1 MSHSKIP
8 SQVLAQLLLCSAL
21 ALPLLAQDSVP
32 VRNRPLVAIID
43 SFLRHPVP
51 GPLAQAVTESAAVR
65 SDVMVN
71 MSINFL
77 PFLKCD
83 QDSDPFV
90 KVIHGML
97 VIGFVAGNMR
107 EQLRLGR
114 NGDQPA
120 AGLKGE
126 LTVYDVLRAQGG
138 TYRSP
143 ELDAWPDTSAAT
155 RLQAVADSLAAMN
168 GDPCAHHA
176 GG

>member
-21 ALPLLAQDSVP
+21 AVPLLAQDSVP

-43 SFLRHPVP
+43 SFLRHPGL
-51 GPLAQAVTESAAVR
+51 GPSARAVTESAAVR

-71 MSINFL
+71 MSMNFV
-77 PFLKCD
+77 PFLCH
-83 QDSDPFV
+83 QDSNPFV
-90 KVIHGML
+90 SAVHAML
-97 VIGFVAGNMR
+97 MMGFVAGNMR

-114 NGDQPA
+114 SGDQPA
-120 AGLKGE
+120 AGLRGE
-126 LTVYDVLRAQGG
+126 LTVYHVLRAQGV

-155 RLQAVADSLAAMN
+155 RLQAVADSLAAIK